1 MLIVAVVLGAAAM
14 NEAVGATRVV
24 LKVKAA
30 SLADPGPDVRDAAFL
45 AATDLTGRRPG
56 QQCYELLDPEVPG
69 DTVGIP
75 QQHYFN
81 HRLRSNFTY
90 DGCCNK
96 GWEQWFE

>member
-1 MLIVAVVLGAAAM
+1 MDMTDTDRPVIFYLVLGAAAM
-14 NEAVGATRVV
+14 NKAVGATRDV

-69 DTVGIP
+69 DTVGNTP
-75 QQHYFN
+75 AALFQP
-81 HRLRSNFTY
+81 
-90 DGCCNK
+90 
-96 GWEQWFE
+96 